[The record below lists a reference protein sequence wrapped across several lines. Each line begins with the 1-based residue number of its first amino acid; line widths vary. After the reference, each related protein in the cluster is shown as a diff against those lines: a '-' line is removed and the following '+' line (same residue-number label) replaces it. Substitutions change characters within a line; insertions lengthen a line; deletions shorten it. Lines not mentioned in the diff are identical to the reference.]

1 MPTWGVPLQAY
12 SDEEERRS
20 APKQSVVGSRSG
32 RSQPG
37 VQLSE
42 YSIVCGRGR
51 DFFNHVGNQRF
62 RALASL
68 FMERYSRAV
77 TKATKSAIVSE
88 IIKMIRQANGN
99 FCKLEKGVWVEVGDR
114 YARAKVGSL
123 LRDFL
128 HTQYRSSAKAK
139 ISRRKSD
146 KTGFRK
152 ENQDEQ
158 SDQKLVNDTLLRHL
172 DASSAS
178 SSRQGSTKDSL
189 GFEYWLEDDF
199 FDIDVFRVGVLHAT
213 RVIASVDADM

>member
-1 MPTWGVPLQAY
+1 MDSMRVLLPPHRIAKNQDSICLFWHLRIHLVLIVRGCYYNSIIARNANPGSPIAGLQ
-12 SDEEERRS
+12 
-20 APKQSVVGSRSG
+20 
-32 RSQPG
+32 
-37 VQLSE
+37 
-42 YSIVCGRGR
+42 RGR
-51 DFFNHVGNQRF
+51 DTFNHVGNQRF

-88 IIKMIRQANGN
+88 IINEIRQADGN
-99 FCKLEKGVWVEVGDR
+99 FCKFKKGVWVEVGDHC
-114 YARAKVGSL
+114 AREKVGSL

-158 SDQKLVNDTLLRHL
+158 SDRKLVDDTLHS
-172 DASSAS
+172 DASSTS
-178 SSRQGSTKDSL
+178 SLRWGSTKDSL

-199 FDIDVFRVGVLHAT
+199 FDIDVF
-213 RVIASVDADM
+213 

>member
-1 MPTWGVPLQAY
+1 MPTRGVPSKAY
-12 SDEEERRS
+12 SDEEERTS
-20 APKQSVVGSRSG
+20 ALKQSVVGSKAG

-51 DFFNHVGNQRF
+51 DTFNHVGNQRF

-88 IIKMIRQANGN
+88 IINEIRQADGN
-99 FCKLEKGVWVEVGDR
+99 FCKFKKGVWVEVGDHC
-114 YARAKVGSL
+114 AREKVGSL

-158 SDQKLVNDTLLRHL
+158 SDRKLVDDTLHS
-172 DASSAS
+172 DASSTS
-178 SSRQGSTKDSL
+178 SLRWGSTKDSL

-199 FDIDVFRVGVLHAT
+199 FDIDVF
-213 RVIASVDADM
+213 